1 MPREALNIYQVDA
14 FANHV
19 FEGNPAA
26 VVPLTA
32 WLPDAIL
39 QQIAQE
45 NNLSET
51 AFFIRHATHVELRWF
66 TPAEEVNLCGHAT
79 LATAHV
85 LFEHLA
91 YPDQSITFKTKSG
104 ELVVEKNAAGYCMNF
119 PASMPQSCV
128 APQALTDGLTTT
140 QAVSVLADFDYLVVL
155 ESEQAVAGLQPDFS
169 AWNKLDRRGIIVTA
183 RGESS
188 DFVSRCFYPI
198 LNVEEDPVT
207 GSAHCILAPYW
218 GKQLNQTTLLGKQ
231 ISRRSGQVHCQLEGD
246 RVVLSGQCVDYMQGK
261 IFIDI
266 KSPTNKASTPATHKR
281 SL

>member
-1 MPREALNIYQVDA
+1 MPKETLNIYQVDA
-14 FANHV
+14 FASHV

-26 VVPLTA
+26 VVPLTT

-39 QQIAQE
+39 QKIAQE

-51 AFFIRHATHVELRWF
+51 AFFIRHAEHVDLRWF
-66 TPAEEVNLCGHAT
+66 TPAEEVDLCGHAT

-91 YPDQSITFKTKSG
+91 YPNPSISFHTKSG
-104 ELVVEKNAAGYCMNF
+104 ELIVEKSAAGFAMNF
-119 PASMPQSCV
+119 PTSMPQPCT
-128 APQALTDGLTTT
+128 AAQALIDGLTSS

-155 ESEQAVAGLQPDFS
+155 DSEQAVHDLKPDFS

-183 RGESS
+183 KGENS

-218 GKQLNQTTLLGKQ
+218 GQQLNKTSLVGKQ
-231 ISRRSGQVHCQLEGD
+231 ISRRSGQVHCQLVGD
-246 RVVLSGQCVDYMQGK
+246 RVVLSGQCVDYMQGQ
-261 IFIDI
+261 IFIDV
-266 KSPTNKASTPATHKR
+266 
-281 SL
+281 